1 MSTDS
6 TYRRLV
12 RRETHSS
19 RSGIAVT
26 LAVILILV
34 LAWLGT
40 EAVLQAVGAAPLLVA
55 PADAVTA
62 SVDAVSA
69 PAGWLVAAGVV
80 AALVGLVLVVV
91 GLKPG
96 RRGRRG
102 ASSARTAAVVDDRVI
117 ARSLARTA
125 SYAGGVSPEQVDVSV
140 AHRTAL
146 VRLTP
151 TSGRTTD
158 VHAVEEAVRAEL
170 AGYDCAPALTA
181 KVTLAQEGKVG

>member
-1 MSTDS
+1 MSTES

-40 EAVLQAVGAAPLLVA
+40 EAVLAAVGAAPLLVA
-55 PADAVTA
+55 PADAATA
-62 SVDAVSA
+62 SLDAVSA
-69 PAGWLVAAGVV
+69 PAGWLVPAGVV
-80 AALVGLVLVVV
+80 AALVGLVLVIV

-170 AGYDCAPALTA
+170 AGYDYTPGLTA
-181 KVTLAQEGKVG
+181 KVSLAEEGKVG

>member
-55 PADAVTA
+55 PSDAVTA
-62 SVDAVSA
+62 ALDAVSA

-170 AGYDCAPALTA
+170 AGYDYAPALTA

>member
-55 PADAVTA
+55 PSDAVTA
-62 SVDAVSA
+62 ALDAVSA

-151 TSGRTTD
+151 TSGRATD

-170 AGYDCAPALTA
+170 AGYDYAPALTA

>member
-62 SVDAVSA
+62 SLDAVSA

-170 AGYDCAPALTA
+170 AGYDYAPALTA
-181 KVTLAQEGKVG
+181 KVSLAQEGKVG